1 MKLNSSPFLLIQ
13 CFWLSN
19 HWLNKTVYICQ
30 MKKYGFVFH
39 LDCLQCMYSG
49 SEAPA
54 LQLYL
59 NMSI

>member
-30 MKKYGFVFH
+30 MKKNMVLFFIWTVCSACIQDLRH
-39 LDCLQCMYSG
+39 
-49 SEAPA
+49 
-54 LQLYL
+54 QLYS
-59 NMSI
+59 SI